1 MDYKQFLNGLTS
13 LSSVLLIFSLGL
25 IIGSIVLKPYIGL
38 DPLDRDFIVILCGV
52 NLLFCVYYLFEV
64 FKFKRLYTLEDDE
77 IVKYGRKI
85 GIVSLLHLIH
95 FIVFFSLL
103 FMGFHE
109 LQVMMI
115 SLVLI
120 VQVLLIG
127 LLLKQAYD
135 LVLRNEIDRNFENK
149 EIRKFYFDIE

>member
-1 MDYKQFLNGLTS
+1 MDYKQFLSGLTS

-25 IIGSIVLKPYIGL
+25 IIGSIALKPYIGL
-38 DPLDRDFIVILCGV
+38 DPSERDLIVILCGV
-52 NLLFCVYYLFEV
+52 NVLFCIYYLFEV
-64 FKFKRLYTLEDDE
+64 FKFKSLYILEDDQ
-77 IVKYGRKI
+77 IVKYGRRI
-85 GIVSLLHLIH
+85 GIISLLHLVH
-95 FIVFFSLL
+95 FFIFFSLL
-103 FMGFHE
+103 FMGFHD

-120 VQVLLIG
+120 IQALLIG

-135 LVLRNEIDRNFENK
+135 LVLRNEIDRKFENK